1 MRLMAFATVLWMRQL
16 RFKLIYRYEI
26 RQMRHMTYDIQK
38 ENQYFEEFF
47 FYGSLLLCHMSY
59 VSSVKFH
66 MSYEGVCMLS
76 F

>member
-1 MRLMAFATVLWMRQL
+1 MRQL

-47 FYGSLLLCHMSY
+47 FTGVFCY

>member
-1 MRLMAFATVLWMRQL
+1 MAFATVLWMRQL

-47 FYGSLLLCHMSY
+47 FTGVFCYVICHMS
-59 VSSVKFH
+59 H
-66 MSYEGVCMLS
+66 L
-76 F
+76 